1 MHDGV
6 GEISR
11 LPSGVEKAPLTSF
24 VRWWGYPPPKDAQVY
39 VTNSPLSSGYDYA
52 RGEFKPTKWVLR
64 WYLVDKHPR
73 TNKKRIRC
81 IGNTA
86 KMAKGV

>member
-52 RGEFKPTKWVLR
+52 RGEVLEFS
-64 WYLVDKHPR
+64 
-73 TNKKRIRC
+73 KRCNPIMDYNEVMFQLNDVWNRY
-81 IGNTA
+81 GTS
-86 KMAKGV
+86 